1 MIAVAREATK
11 LSLSVDQKTASFA
24 AENCRSRRA
33 GYDFDVAWYIRKVP
47 T

>member
-1 MIAVAREATK
+1 MIAVARGVTK
-11 LSLSVDQKTASFA
+11 LALSVGQKTASFA

-33 GYDFDVAWYIRKVP
+33 GYDFDVVWCIRKVP